1 MQKLC
6 SRLPKLFADL
16 GRTRRG
22 GSRVCFFS
30 LTVQESP
37 SENWIGLSVFDRYV
51 LKLFDLPPSFV
62 KSLQDTSFRVTLKVE
77 IA

>member
-1 MQKLC
+1 M
-6 SRLPKLFADL
+6 
-16 GRTRRG
+16 
-22 GSRVCFFS
+22 CFFS